1 MTLGEKV
8 IEAVVRANAVS
19 IAGCECEGVVF
30 VWAPNSPEQI
40 EAALAEIEW
49 EQREKGERCEE

>member
-19 IAGCECEGVVF
+19 VAGCECDGVVF

-40 EAALAEIEW
+40 EAALAEIEG
-49 EQREKGERCEE
+49 EEREEGEPCEE